1 MKPMSTEIA
10 GVPVR
15 AWLPSRAAI
24 IDSLLLGSVAT
35 LLVAIHYLLGPSIHA
50 LLAFDHQAVNLWG
63 LLTAAYVHHDA
74 QHLFGNVATFLIAG
88 SLASGL
94 YRMAGQRRLFHLLLG
109 PLLVVLPVL
118 VLATSFGVVSIVAP
132 EAAPT
137 ERGFSGV
144 ASGFIGVAFAALF
157 GLVARWYS
165 PQSAWRLGVGAFI
178 ILEATV
184 GLIYGGGQSFKML
197 GLAIFGGFLIG
208 WDLARVTEWPT
219 SREAWIDWGMHAGFV
234 ALVVMMLVLF
244 MLVMF
249 PAQVVTDDSTINI
262 VAHGVGFLY
271 GIGFALV
278 GWFLMRDGST
288 SNS

>member
-1 MKPMSTEIA
+1 MSTEIA

-24 IDSLLLGSVAT
+24 IDSLLLGCVAT
-35 LLVAIHYLLGPSIHA
+35 LLVAIHYLLRPSIHV
-50 LLAFDHQAVNLWG
+50 LLEFDHQAVNLWG
-63 LLTAAYVHHDA
+63 LLTAAYVHHNT

-94 YRMAGQRRLFHLLLG
+94 YRMADQRRLFHLLLG
-109 PLLVVLPVL
+109 PLLVMLPVM
-118 VLATSFGVVSIVAP
+118 VLATSFVVVSIVAP

-144 ASGFIGVAFAALF
+144 ASGVIGVALAALF

-165 PQSAWRLGVGAFI
+165 PRSAWRLGVGTFI
-178 ILEATV
+178 MLEATV
-184 GLIYGGGQSFKML
+184 GLIYSGGQSFKVL
-197 GLAIFGGFLIG
+197 GLAFLGASLIG
-208 WDLARVTEWPT
+208 WDLARITEWPT
-219 SREAWIDWGMHAGFV
+219 SREAWIDWGVHAGFV
-234 ALVVMMLVLF
+234 GLVVVMLVLF

-249 PAQVVTDDSTINI
+249 PAQVVTDGSTINI

-278 GWFLMRDGST
+278 GWFLVRGEPT
-288 SNS
+288 SSS